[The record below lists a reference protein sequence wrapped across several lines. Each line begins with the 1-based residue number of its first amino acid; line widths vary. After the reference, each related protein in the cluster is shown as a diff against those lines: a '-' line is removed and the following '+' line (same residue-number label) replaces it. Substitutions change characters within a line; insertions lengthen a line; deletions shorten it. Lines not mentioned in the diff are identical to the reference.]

1 MLWVAEDSNGK
12 IVGYVLAKMEEDVGD
27 GPVHGKS
34 FSENIALCIYF
45 RYLHFLKINCLLIFI
60 LSIFWN
66 RSHNIISGFAHT
78 S

>member
-34 FSENIALCIYF
+34 FSENIVLCMVYTF
-45 RYLHFLKINCLLIFI
+45 VTSTFFKKTNCLLI
-60 LSIFWN
+60 LIF
-66 RSHNIISGFAHT
+66 SFFLE
-78 S
+78 